1 VRGRPALAAQRGLN
15 HSAGILNLVPRLSC
29 RYCGSKVL
37 QRSHA
42 RGLGERLL
50 RAFTHMRPWR
60 CDGCG
65 RRQLSP
71 LRPSRRALKAAGG
84 EPAEAE
90 PPAATPPKR
99 KQRGEDPLEARIA
112 AQRRKKQLWAAVLVV
127 VTGVGLGL
135 MVSRSPSAQ
144 GYAGRAP

>member
-1 VRGRPALAAQRGLN
+1 MSV
-15 HSAGILNLVPRLSC
+15 IPRLSC

-42 RGLGERLL
+42 RGFGERLL
-50 RAFTHMRPWR
+50 RAFTSVRPWR

-71 LRPSRRALKAAGG
+71 LRPSRRALKSATAPPD
-84 EPAEAE
+84 EAAEA
-90 PPAATPPKR
+90 PAATPTKR
-99 KQRGEDPLEARIA
+99 KRRGNDPLEARIA
-112 AQRRKKQLWAAVLVV
+112 AQRRKRQIWAAVLVV
-127 VTGVGLGL
+127 MTGVGLGL

-144 GYAGRAP
+144 GYVGGGP

>member
-1 VRGRPALAAQRGLN
+1 MV
-15 HSAGILNLVPRLSC
+15 SIPRLSC

-50 RAFTHMRPWR
+50 RAFTSVRPWR
-60 CDGCG
+60 CDHCN
-65 RRQLSP
+65 RRQLSG
-71 LRPSRRALKAAGG
+71 LRPSRRALTAAAS
-84 EPAEAE
+84 PEAE
-90 PPAATPPKR
+90 EEAPTSTPPKR
-99 KQRGEDPLEARIA
+99 KRRGHDPLEARII

-135 MVSRSPSAQ
+135 MVARSPSAQ
-144 GYAGRAP
+144 GYVGGAP

>member
-1 VRGRPALAAQRGLN
+1 L
-15 HSAGILNLVPRLSC
+15 SLVARLSC
-29 RYCGSKVL
+29 RHCGSKVL

-42 RGLGERLL
+42 RGAWERIL
-50 RAFTHMRPWR
+50 RAFTSIRPWR

-71 LRPSRRALKAAGG
+71 LRPSRRALNSANATPEEAAVA
-84 EPAEAE
+84 PAS
-90 PPAATPPKR
+90 TPPKR
-99 KQRGEDPLEARIA
+99 KRKGQDPLEARIA

-127 VTGVGLGL
+127 VTGIGLGL

-144 GYAGRAP
+144 GYVGGAP

>member
-1 VRGRPALAAQRGLN
+1 VE
-15 HSAGILNLVPRLSC
+15 LVSRLSC

-37 QRSHA
+37 RRSHA
-42 RGLGERLL
+42 RGLSERLL
-50 RAFTHMRPWR
+50 RAFTSVRPWR

-71 LRPSRRALKAAGG
+71 LRPSRRALKSAN
-84 EPAEAE
+84 
-90 PPAATPPKR
+90 ATPEEAAAVPPSSPTKR
-99 KQRGEDPLEARIA
+99 KRKGNDPLEARIA

-127 VTGVGLGL
+127 ITGLGLGL

-144 GYAGRAP
+144 GYVDGAP